1 MEIDKNILNKYIT
14 NVLKRS
20 NISINITS
28 IYPMGVGDDHII
40 YYSFISNDKNYHS
53 SIYFSTYIKYYRK
66 YKLEE
71 FLNII

>member
-28 IYPMGVGDDHII
+28 IYPIGDDHII
-40 YYSFISNDKNYHS
+40 FFTFISNDKNYNS
-53 SIYFSTYIKYYRK
+53 SIDFSTYIKYYRK

-71 FLNII
+71 ILESI

>member
-1 MEIDKNILNKYIT
+1 MEIDRNILNKYIT

-28 IYPMGVGDDHII
+28 IYPICDDHII
-40 YYSFISNDKNYHS
+40 FYSFISNDQNYNS

-71 FLNII
+71 ILNII